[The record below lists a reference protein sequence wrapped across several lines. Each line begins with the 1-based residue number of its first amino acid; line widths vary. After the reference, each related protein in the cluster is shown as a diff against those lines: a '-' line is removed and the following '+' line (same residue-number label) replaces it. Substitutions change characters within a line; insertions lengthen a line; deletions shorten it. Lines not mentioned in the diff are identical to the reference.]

1 MASAQIISGAVST
14 RRRSL
19 MPAVALAFA
28 LFPAIS
34 YDEACAQSY
43 VDAGAQPY
51 LVIGG
56 WLAALL
62 FLGIGIFL
70 LQKCWHYR
78 RTAAESVLWPT
89 VSGTVISS
97 EISKREGSDDGQ
109 KFNYCM
115 PVVTYSYKVASTEYR
130 GNTIKIGLEKNSYPS
145 EKVAAGYIERY
156 PVGSPIQVRYDPT
169 KPDFSLLEIGQIGGT
184 KLIIAGVLLT
194 ILGIGATVFA
204 IWSASL
210 PTE

>member
-1 MASAQIISGAVST
+1 MASAQIISASVST
-14 RRRSL
+14 RRRSFV
-19 MPAVALAFA
+19 PAIVLAFA

-34 YDEACAQSY
+34 YDEARAQSY

-56 WLAALL
+56 WLAAVL
-62 FLGIGIFL
+62 FLGIGIYL
-70 LQKCWHYR
+70 LQKGWRYR
-78 RTAAESVLWPT
+78 RTAAASVLWPT
-89 VSGTVISS
+89 ASGTVTSS

-109 KFNYCM
+109 RFNYFM
-115 PVVTYSYKVASTEYR
+115 PVVTYSYKVAGTEHR

-156 PVGSPIQVRYDPT
+156 PIGSTIQVRYDPT

-184 KLIIAGVLLT
+184 RQIFAGVLLA
-194 ILGIGATVFA
+194 IVGIGAVVFA
-204 IWSASL
+204 VWSASL
-210 PTE
+210 PT